1 MGRSGPDLPP
11 RVVAA
16 FIAIVV
22 MGGSNAV
29 GVRLGV
35 AELPPLWAAALRFG
49 LAAAL
54 LALLAAARRSR
65 LPHGRE
71 LLGAV
76 TYGLLNFTVGYAL
89 MYLALVD
96 IPAGLA
102 TIVFAIVPLL
112 TLLLAVAHRLEALSL
127 RGVVGALIAVTG
139 VGVAFGLQAD
149 AVIPLVSLVL
159 LLASALVA
167 AESSVLVKLIPPG
180 DPVGANL
187 VGMTIGAFL
196 LGTLSL
202 LTGETPM
209 MPDTVATW
217 AALLYVAVVGSVGL
231 FLTFLWLLARWTA
244 SGTSYAVLLMPMWTM
259 VAAAVLL
266 GEPLSPVGIA
276 GGAIVILGTWLGA
289 FSGPSPTTD
298 RDPEPDIAVAVAEP

>member
-1 MGRSGPDLPP
+1 
-11 RVVAA
+11 V
-16 FIAIVV
+16 
-22 MGGSNAV
+22 
-29 GVRLGV
+29 
-35 AELPPLWAAALRFG
+35 
-49 LAAAL
+49 
-54 LALLAAARRSR
+54 LALLAAVRRSR
-65 LPHGRE
+65 LPRGRK

-76 TYGLLNFTVGYAL
+76 IYGLLNFTVGYAL

-96 IPAGLA
+96 IPAGLS

-112 TLLLAVAHRLEALSL
+112 TLMLAVAHRLEVLSL
-127 RGVVGALIAVTG
+127 RGVVGSLIAVAG
-139 VGVAFGLQAD
+139 VGIAFGSQAD
-149 AVIPLVSLVL
+149 AVIPLTSLVL
-159 LLASALVA
+159 LLMSALVA

-187 VGMTIGAFL
+187 VGMTIGALL

-209 MPDTVATW
+209 MPDAAATW
-217 AALLYVAVVGSVGL
+217 ASLLYVAVVGSVGL

-244 SGTSYAVLLMPMWTM
+244 SGTSYSVLLMPMWTM
-259 VAAAVLL
+259 VAVAVLL

-289 FSGPSPTTD
+289 FSRPSRTTD
-298 RDPEPDIAVAVAEP
+298 GDPQHERAVAVAEP